1 MVVNNN
7 NNNKIQ
13 IDKNIYSNLGS
24 FQFDKNVA
32 LQFDSHVR
40 KSVPFYD
47 EIQRMI
53 VEMSDWFIHSNSL
66 VYDLGCSVGETI
78 TNLYH
83 KHSKLK
89 SPRFIGIDSSKEM
102 LDIARKNLINNNG
115 YHNVTFIEYDLNL
128 NYEIQE
134 SSTSLITMLYTLQ
147 FLKPESRHKI
157 IQECYKGLH
166 DNGALIIIEK
176 IVGNNPKFNEI
187 WIELYNDLKLRNNLT
202 LEQIKSKTD
211 SLRGIL
217 LSYSQDK
224 NIKLL
229 RNAGFEDID
238 IFFKWYNFIGIIAI
252 K

>member
-1 MVVNNN
+1 MPRQ
-7 NNNKIQ
+7 KIEV
-13 IDKNIYSNLGS
+13 DKHLYSTIGN
-24 FQFDKNVA
+24 FQFDKTVA

-78 TNLYH
+78 KNLYD
-83 KHSKLK
+83 KHTILK
-89 SPRFIGIDSSKEM
+89 NPRFIGIDSSSEM
-102 LDIARKNLINNNG
+102 INIARKNLYG
-115 YHNVTFIEYDLNL
+115 HNSIIFIESDLNQPFQIE
-128 NYEIQE
+128 NA
-134 SSTSLITMLYTLQ
+134 SLITMLYTLQ
-147 FLKPESRHKI
+147 FLKPESRLKLI
-157 IQECYKGLH
+157 TECYNGLY
-166 DNGALIIIEK
+166 DNGALIIVEK

-187 WIELYNDLKLRNNLT
+187 WIELYNDLKLRNELT
-202 LEQIKSKTD
+202 LEQIKSKAD

-217 LSYSQDK
+217 LSYSQNK

-229 RNAGFEDID
+229 QNAGFEDVD
-238 IFFKWYNFIGIIAI
+238 IFFKWYNFIGIIAV